1 MWCLFIFTF
10 FCKIPPALIITH
22 PLFLCIESKC
32 ALNDGANEHSDNS
45 NLQSV
50 CQKLVQPALK
60 VLWNSL
66 TVTFEQRTKRL
77 LFEFEFEMSWTDWPT
92 ATLFLWHNKQEEV
105 FIKRRKGNGLCRW
118 VHFQYPTLRG
128 YQNKANSSIMVNC
141 VAAEHTPASKK
152 QAQKRG
158 YMSLPEN
165 FGTRSIC
172 KNNIAVVLYS
182 RKANSKTTNDR
193 QWYGKSPNFWLG
205 SFKGQRK

>member
-141 VAAEHTPASKK
+141 VAAEHTPASNK
-152 QAQKRG
+152 QAQKTLGVIYPSQKILGLAR
-158 YMSLPEN
+158 
-165 FGTRSIC
+165 F
-172 KNNIAVVLYS
+172 A
-182 RKANSKTTNDR
+182 KTTLQSYCIRER
-193 QWYGKSPNFWLG
+193 QTLKPLMI
-205 SFKGQRK
+205 